1 MESCEETL
9 WWHVYPLGACGAPI
23 RSERRAAHRLPRLT
37 SALDHAADIGLNGA
51 LLGPIFQSSTHGY
64 DTTDY
69 FAIDDRLGDE
79 SDFDALVGA
88 CRDRGMRI
96 LLDGVFSHVGADH
109 PLLASALREGPDSW
123 AGRLFHIDFDSEGG
137 PYPWFFEGHTD
148 LVRFEHAHEEAI
160 SYVTDIMRHWLARG
174 IDGWRLDAA
183 YSVAPA
189 FWTEV
194 LRRVRAEYPDA
205 YFLGEV
211 IHGDYAAL
219 VEEGTLSTLTQY
231 ELWKSIWS
239 SLKEKNFFELDWT
252 LSRHNGF
259 LDHFVP
265 QTFIG
270 NHDVT
275 RIASILGP
283 HGAVAALAILMT
295 LGGTPSI
302 YYGDE
307 LGATGVKED
316 RPGGDDAVRPPL
328 PSSEPVFEDAARL
341 LEAHRELIA
350 LRRAR
355 PWLTRARTTPVE
367 LHNEQYR
374 YRAAAPGREGELE
387 VRLDVS
393 GERPCIAISEGG
405 RVIWSRA

>member
-1 MESCEETL
+1 
-9 WWHVYPLGACGAPI
+9 
-23 RSERRAAHRLPRLT
+23 
-37 SALDHAADIGLNGA
+37 
-51 LLGPIFQSSTHGY
+51 
-64 DTTDY
+64 
-69 FAIDDRLGDE
+69 
-79 SDFDALVGA
+79 
-88 CRDRGMRI
+88 
-96 LLDGVFSHVGADH
+96 
-109 PLLASALREGPDSW
+109 
-123 AGRLFHIDFDSEGG
+123 
-137 PYPWFFEGHTD
+137 
-148 LVRFEHAHEEAI
+148 
-160 SYVTDIMRHWLARG
+160 
-174 IDGWRLDAA
+174 
-183 YSVAPA
+183 
-189 FWTEV
+189 
-194 LRRVRAEYPDA
+194 
-205 YFLGEV
+205 
-211 IHGDYAAL
+211 
-219 VEEGTLSTLTQY
+219 
-231 ELWKSIWS
+231 
-239 SLKEKNFFELDWT
+239 
-252 LSRHNGF
+252 
-259 LDHFVP
+259 

-367 LHNEQYR
+367 LHNERYR
-374 YRAAAPGREGELE
+374 YRAAAPGGEGELE